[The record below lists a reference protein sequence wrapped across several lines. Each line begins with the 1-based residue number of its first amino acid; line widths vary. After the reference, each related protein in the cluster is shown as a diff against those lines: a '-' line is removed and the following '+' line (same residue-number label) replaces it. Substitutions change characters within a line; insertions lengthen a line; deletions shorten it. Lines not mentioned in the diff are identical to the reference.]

1 MLTPYICR
9 QMQRASMTTPV
20 NAPKYEEETITE
32 QSNKQEGK
40 QFNGLFS
47 SNFLVEQ
54 STNAEEDDDL
64 VEPTK
69 LPVQYRNDIVLKLLN
84 SNTEDPYL
92 IWNNATRAELLDFV
106 ERHRN
111 SNENLVCQ

>member
-1 MLTPYICR
+1 M
-9 QMQRASMTTPV
+9 
-20 NAPKYEEETITE
+20 
-32 QSNKQEGK
+32 
-40 QFNGLFS
+40 
-47 SNFLVEQ
+47 
-54 STNAEEDDDL
+54 
-64 VEPTK
+64 EPTK